1 MNNPR
6 RFKQDAVIIMGILV
20 LILLLWQL
28 HMHSRH
34 YGGLGGWVT
43 TNIFGSATLSVISGE
58 PGDQT
63 NATPVP
69 TNAPVTVVTGGSAQ
83 PTHPPPGET
92 PTGGAP
98 PPPLSTNLLRSNG
111 PVTVIDVPA
120 ADLVQTPPG
129 VTYASNVAEA
139 ATIERRLGE
148 AAAKGGDIQISLSWN
163 NYNDLD
169 LHCVDPKG
177 EEIWFSHTISAQTG
191 GVLDVDRNAQAPY
204 TPTPVENIYCAGPRC
219 AARLVQSICC
229 LLCPAQRHGSQRP
242 HAVYRPSGGQ
252 GLEDLLFPLHNQFHW
267 PSGTKTHLHTRLR
280 TRKRR
285 SRPAFPVRAIT
296 AFILLRSDTS
306 APF

>member
-43 TNIFGSATLSVISGE
+43 TNIFGSATLSVIAGE

-204 TPTPVENIYCAGPRC
+204 TPTPVENIYWPDRGAPPGLYKVFVVYYAPRNGMDPS
-219 AARLVQSICC
+219 APTPFTVRVVVKDWKTSYFRSTISFTGHQEPKPICT
-229 LLCPAQRHGSQRP
+229 LDYEPGNADPAQRFR
-242 HAVYRPSGGQ
+242 
-252 GLEDLLFPLHNQFHW
+252 F
-267 PSGTKTHLHTRLR
+267 
-280 TRKRR
+280 
-285 SRPAFPVRAIT
+285 VR
-296 AFILLRSDTS
+296 
-306 APF
+306 